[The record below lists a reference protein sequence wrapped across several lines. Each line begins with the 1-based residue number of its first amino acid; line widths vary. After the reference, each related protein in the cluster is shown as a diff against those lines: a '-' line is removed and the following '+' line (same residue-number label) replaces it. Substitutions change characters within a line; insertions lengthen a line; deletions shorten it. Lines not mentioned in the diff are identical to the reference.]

1 MGAEKFFDIKCRASG
16 LAPDA
21 AVVVATVRALKM
33 HGGVGKI
40 VAGKP
45 LDPALLEEN
54 VTAVRTGAANLA
66 KQIENVTMFGV
77 PAVVAINSFPTDTTA
92 EVEAIREVALEAGA
106 DDAVVATHF
115 TDGGRGA
122 ADLANAV
129 WAAASRGSQF
139 QLLYP
144 DDAPLGEKILTIAT
158 KVYGA
163 TGIELLPAAKKALKL
178 YEDLGFGRLPVCM
191 AKTQY
196 SLSHDAALKGRPS
209 GFTVTV
215 RDIRLSA
222 GAGFITP
229 LLGEMRTMPGL
240 PSRPGGEKI
249 DIDAD
254 GNIVGLF

>member
-1 MGAEKFFDIKCRASG
+1 
-16 LAPDA
+16 
-21 AVVVATVRALKM
+21 
-33 HGGVGKI
+33 
-40 VAGKP
+40 
-45 LDPALLEEN
+45 
-54 VTAVRTGAANLA
+54 
-66 KQIENVTMFGV
+66 MFGV

-106 DDAVVATHF
+106 RRRGRRDPLRRRR
-115 TDGGRGA
+115 RGA
-122 ADLANAV
+122 ADLAA
-129 WAAASRGSQF
+129 RGLGGRVERRPDF

-163 TGIELLPAAKKALKL
+163 AGIELLPAAKKALKL

-209 GFTVTV
+209 GFTVPI

-229 LLGEMRTMPGL
+229 LAR
-240 PSRPGGEKI
+240 R
-249 DIDAD
+249 DAD
-254 GNIVGLF
+254 DARAAVATRRREHRHRRGREHRRAVLTAAWLRRRGPG

>member
-1 MGAEKFFDIKCRASG
+1 
-16 LAPDA
+16 
-21 AVVVATVRALKM
+21 
-33 HGGVGKI
+33 
-40 VAGKP
+40 
-45 LDPALLEEN
+45 
-54 VTAVRTGAANLA
+54 
-66 KQIENVTMFGV
+66 MFGV
-77 PAVVAINSFPTDTTA
+77 PAVVAINSFPTDTPA

-163 TGIELLPAAKKALKL
+163 AGIELLPAAKKALKL

-196 SLSHDAALKGRPS
+196 SLSHDADAEGPAVGVHRHRSATSGCRPGRGSSRRSSARCGRCPGCRRDPAARRSTSTRTGTSS
-209 GFTVTV
+209 GCSD
-215 RDIRLSA
+215 RARGSA
-222 GAGFITP
+222 GAD
-229 LLGEMRTMPGL
+229 RASCS
-240 PSRPGGEKI
+240 SR
-249 DIDAD
+249 
-254 GNIVGLF
+254 

>member
-1 MGAEKFFDIKCRASG
+1 
-16 LAPDA
+16 
-21 AVVVATVRALKM
+21 
-33 HGGVGKI
+33 
-40 VAGKP
+40 
-45 LDPALLEEN
+45 
-54 VTAVRTGAANLA
+54 
-66 KQIENVTMFGV
+66 V
-77 PAVVAINSFPTDTTA
+77 PVVVAINSFPTDTSA
-92 EVEAIREVALEAGA
+92 EVEAIRQVALAAGA
-106 DDAVVATHF
+106 RDAVVATHF